1 VGSAAQV
8 KSRKRRSF
16 SHGKTAEDLQSYK
29 GSAMNLPEV
38 LRPKFCKHCGQLWY
52 LNRFTD
58 AAGSTDSEY
67 VRHLPRVE

>member
-1 VGSAAQV
+1 MKV
-8 KSRKRRSF
+8 KVTTERDCCHPS
-16 SHGKTAEDLQSYK
+16 EDLQSYK
-29 GSAMNLPEV
+29 GSAMNLPDV

-67 VRHLPRVE
+67 VRHLPKVE